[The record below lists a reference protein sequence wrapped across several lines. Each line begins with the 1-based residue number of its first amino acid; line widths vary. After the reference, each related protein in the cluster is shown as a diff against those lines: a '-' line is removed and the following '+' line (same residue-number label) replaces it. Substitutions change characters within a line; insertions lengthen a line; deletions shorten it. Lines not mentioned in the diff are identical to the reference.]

1 MSSSGDRLTTELYQR
16 ELQGWEN
23 FKRKDKLAYAA
34 AIADDAAGFDLTGVG
49 LKHKAAIVAD
59 VDLADVTHYEMRD
72 FKAERITDDVALVH
86 FFASF
91 SGTAEGQPIEVKMFI
106 GEVLV
111 KREGRW
117 LVRWFQ
123 NSPVGPFAWSR

>member
-1 MSSSGDRLTTELYQR
+1 MDASDDQLTAELYQR
-16 ELQGWEN
+16 ELEGWEN

-49 LKHKAAIVAD
+49 LKNKAAVVGD
-59 VDLADVTHYEMRD
+59 VELADVTHYEMRD
-72 FKAERITDDVALVH
+72 FKAERIADDVALVH

-91 SGTAEGQPIEVKMFI
+91 SGIAGGQPFEISMFI

-111 KREGRW
+111 RREDRW

-123 NSPVGPFAWSR
+123 NTPAASGSRSG